1 MQEEVGQLS
10 STVRTTSK
18 QRRMTMDFSQLHTYT
33 PPQCAPENTG
43 YTYSLSSSY
52 STAALDFEK
61 EHQIAA
67 VYDSPRMSRRSL
79 RLQTGGGHYGNES
92 LADYSQ
98 NHSSSYTSTRRET
111 RTLRSK
117 KQQSSSSSLSLS
129 LSQVDTPRKTLSFSA
144 ANTPINNNSN
154 RSSVIQEANTASDA
168 SLLTSIVD
176 QSHLRQRTITTTT
189 TSTSVDG
196 HWGRSSGNDH
206 SSSSVNGDASASKSY
221 SSLSNGYICKDCSFH
236 SPKMDSTITRSSSSS
251 LLLSSSS
258 SSQAAEASSGA
269 LFSSS
274 SSSPFTSIYSRDR
287 SRKNKTGVLVSMSNA
302 CMRYSKRALAPVVS
316 LVTVLFNNVLW
327 LGSRAKSPSGKGV
340 LGSFSD
346 SMRQG
351 VSSSLS
357 QLWLLKQTTLHRMM
371 GYRANGYEGQGDD
384 CKGKQHSETHTVL
397 LTQSSR
403 PRRLAGALWSVLAYA
418 GYIVLQP
425 GYCVLSAGKALGSG
439 VGTVVQRL
447 LSLFWMLLAAP
458 VNTGSGL
465 LWFLATG
472 WYQLVSL
479 MSLVNVFFLTRCL
492 PKLWRLLLLLLPL
505 LLLLS
510 INLTEWRPAS
520 PFNLLANWMPAS
532 PPVPASFPVP
542 APKTPVEQTPATRV
556 SQAPPSLPP
565 VAVSSVDLE
574 RLERIEQRL
583 TLLWEQVQQG
593 DQEQEQRHGEVLGLY
608 STLREQLHTQTDRES
623 LGLWVSSLL
632 EQRLGAL
639 RGELTQESAHRAQ
652 SVQKKQQ
659 QYELEKQEREK
670 DVITSSADTVPISV
684 GVKQED
690 HDALLVEVQ
699 RLEVE
704 LGKIRQDL
712 QGVVGCKGKCEQLDT
727 LQETISSQVSSQVRK
742 ELQALFFSN
751 GGSGEE
757 QGEVPESLILW
768 LSQRYVS
775 TPDLQASLSSLEL
788 SILKNVSL
796 QLELNRAQTL
806 GEVESQ
812 TKTIV
817 QTVTG
822 TVQHTAAAEGLTEEQ
837 VKLIIQNAL
846 RLYSQD
852 RTGQVDYALESGG
865 GSILSTRCSE
875 TYETKTALMSL
886 FGLPLWYFS
895 QSPRVVI
902 QPDVYPGNCWAFKGS
917 QGYLVIRLSLR
928 ILPTSFCMEHIPK
941 ALSPTGNIT
950 SAPRNFTVF
959 EKNDRAF
966 QIIEVRVLSNWG
978 HPEYTCMY
986 RFRVH
991 GEPRPQVKAT
1001 APFACDT
1008 VQVCHSICCCQ
1019 VSAVTFTEL
1028 FESAGLDNTHK
1039 YEAEQPSTPSNV
1051 WTESRSVSTKRSPY
1065 SASAHS
1071 PSSQTWPSTAATISP
1086 PQLHGG
1092 PVKRF
1097 LEKRVFPVLLPG
1109 LEALLTEAQKHG
1121 CFESLSL
1128 ATTPAGENRFQ

>member
-1 MQEEVGQLS
+1 MQEES
-10 STVRTTSK
+10 E

-52 STAALDFEK
+52 STAALEFEK

-67 VYDSPRMSRRSL
+67 VYESPRMSRRSL
-79 RLQTGGGHYGNES
+79 RLQTSAGHYGNES

-98 NHSSSYTSTRRET
+98 NHSGSYTSTIRES
-111 RTLRSK
+111 RTLRSR
-117 KQQSSSSSLSLS
+117 KQQSGSSALSLS
-129 LSQVDTPRKTLSFSA
+129 LSQAATPRKTLSFSA
-144 ANTPINNNSN
+144 VNTPINNS
-154 RSSVIQEANTASDA
+154 SSVIQGSNTTSDA
-168 SLLTSIVD
+168 SLLTSVMD
-176 QSHLRQRTITTTT
+176 QPHLRQRTVTTTTTT

-196 HWGRSSGNDH
+196 HWGRSSRAKH
-206 SSSSVNGDASASKSY
+206 SSSVNGDASVSKSHT
-221 SSLSNGYICKDCSFH
+221 LLTNGYICKDCSFH
-236 SPKMDSTITRSSSSS
+236 SQKMDSLITRSSSSP
-251 LLLSSSS
+251 
-258 SSQAAEASSGA
+258 SSQAAEASSVA
-269 LFSSS
+269 LSSS

-287 SRKNKTGVLVSMSNA
+287 SQRNKIGVLVSMSNT
-302 CMRYSKRALAPVVS
+302 CIRYSKRALAPIVS
-316 LVTVLFNNVLW
+316 LVTLLFNNVLW
-327 LGSRAKSPSGKGV
+327 LGSRAKSPRGKGV
-340 LGSFSD
+340 LVSFSD
-346 SMRQG
+346 SMRQA

-357 QLWLLKQTTLHRMM
+357 QLWLFKQTTLHRVM
-371 GYRANGYEGQGDD
+371 GYRANGYEGQAHSSFCGSMNVKGLVNEDASYLNLNGSLCDD

-403 PRRLAGALWSVLAYA
+403 PRRLGGALWSVLAYT
-418 GYIVLQP
+418 GYCLLQP
-425 GYCVLSAGKALGSG
+425 GYCVVRAGKALGSG

-458 VNTGSGL
+458 VKAGRGL

-479 MSLVNVFFLTRCL
+479 MSLLNVFFLTRCL

-505 LLLLS
+505 LLLLALWLWGPS
-510 INLTEWRPAS
+510 TAALLAYLPAINLTEWRPAS
-520 PFNLLANWMPAS
+520 PFALLSNLVPAS
-532 PPVPASFPVP
+532 APVPASVP
-542 APKTPVEQTPATRV
+542 PPETPLEQTPAT
-556 SQAPPSLPP
+556 PPMLPP

-574 RLERIEQRL
+574 RLERVERQL
-583 TLLWEQVQQG
+583 ALLWERVQQG
-593 DQEQEQRHGEVLGLY
+593 DQKQEQHHGDVLGLY
-608 STLREQLHTQTDRES
+608 STLKEQLHTQTDRES

-632 EQRLGAL
+632 EQRLGVL
-639 RGELTQESAHRAQ
+639 QGELKQENTHRAQ
-652 SVQKKQQ
+652 SAEQQKQHQENQATRLADLELLLNALAAKTEEVQQKQQ
-659 QYELEKQEREK
+659 HYEHEKQEKEK
-670 DVITSSADTVPISV
+670 EVVTPAADTVPVSV

-699 RLEVE
+699 RLEAE

-712 QGVVGCKGKCEQLDT
+712 QGVVGCKGKCDQLDT
-727 LQETISSQVSSQVRK
+727 LQETISAQVSSQVRK
-742 ELQALFFSN
+742 ELQALFFGS

-757 QGEVPESLILW
+757 QGEVPESLIYW

-775 TPDLQASLSSLEL
+775 TPDLQASLASLEL
-788 SILKNVSL
+788 SILRNVSL
-796 QLELNRAQTL
+796 QMDLNRAQTL
-806 GEVESQ
+806 GEAESQ
-812 TKTIV
+812 AKTIV
-817 QTVTG
+817 QMVTG
-822 TVQHTAAAEGLTEEQ
+822 TVQQSATAEGLTEEQ
-837 VKLIIQNAL
+837 VKLIVQNAL

-928 ILPTSFCMEHIPK
+928 ILPTSFCVEHIPK

-950 SAPRNFTVF
+950 SAPQNFTVF
-959 EKNDRAF
+959 GLDDEYQEEGKLLGHYIYQEDGESLQTFPVMEQNDKTF

-991 GEPRPQVKAT
+991 GDPRPQ
-1001 APFACDT
+1001 
-1008 VQVCHSICCCQ
+1008 
-1019 VSAVTFTEL
+1019 
-1028 FESAGLDNTHK
+1028 
-1039 YEAEQPSTPSNV
+1039 
-1051 WTESRSVSTKRSPY
+1051 
-1065 SASAHS
+1065 
-1071 PSSQTWPSTAATISP
+1071 
-1086 PQLHGG
+1086 
-1092 PVKRF
+1092 
-1097 LEKRVFPVLLPG
+1097 
-1109 LEALLTEAQKHG
+1109 
-1121 CFESLSL
+1121 
-1128 ATTPAGENRFQ
+1128 